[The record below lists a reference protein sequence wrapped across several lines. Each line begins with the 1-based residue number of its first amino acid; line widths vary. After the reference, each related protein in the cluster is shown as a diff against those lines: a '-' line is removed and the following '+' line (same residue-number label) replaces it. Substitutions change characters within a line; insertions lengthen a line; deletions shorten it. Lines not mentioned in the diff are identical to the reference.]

1 MRQIAVITPY
11 AQFSFAYRSED
22 GKHDFSLAFKRRTDV
37 MPPPPGET
45 RHHPSSVD
53 LELVKRLAGATKC
66 STMVQFLRREFD
78 CVTAELA
85 GGGMAE
91 CGLTRGPECGA
102 RVCRD
107 VLMNGL
113 GVPLVRGGCCCGAA
127 RA

>member
-1 MRQIAVITPY
+1 MKYLRQIAVITPY
-11 AQFSFAYRSED
+11 AQFSFSYRSED

-85 GGGMAE
+85 GG
-91 CGLTRGPECGA
+91 RGDNNVYSA
-102 RVCRD
+102 ASSVRRVW
-107 VLMNGL
+107 G
-113 GVPLVRGGCCCGAA
+113 
-127 RA
+127 